1 MTNWVYGAFLI
12 VWILNAW
19 NIQVNHLG
27 ANFLNEISLKSMWFC
42 STEPHTSSSDGNLS
56 FFILLIVME
65 RYEVLWLTQIFQF
78 MHLETFLQHLSA
90 TEIALKMGTGS
101 VWWHQKWWKWNF
113 LEFPHPETS
122 LQFYVLWVEI
132 CTRGDLQASVSFCC
146 WFLKLLPFLECLG
159 FTSLLLWQ
167 MWQRAQTQDLC
178 SALCSGPGIPCDG
191 RQFIHGF
198 CNSLPTCKGTC
209 W

>member
-1 MTNWVYGAFLI
+1 MTYSNLSVYAP
-12 VWILNAW
+12 W
-19 NIQVNHLG
+19 NI
-27 ANFLNEISLKSMWFC
+27 
-42 STEPHTSSSDGNLS
+42 
-56 FFILLIVME
+56 
-65 RYEVLWLTQIFQF
+65 
-78 MHLETFLQHLSA
+78 LQHLSA

-209 W
+209 WQLVLCFPTKWLESLLLDALSFSDTFRPLLNVLNS